1 MEQPTPQLFVY
12 GSLRSGF
19 RNPAYEYLT
28 RHFTLVGEAVVR
40 GRFYHNGEF
49 PIAVPTKADNF
60 LTGELYQLTSPH
72 EFPWVFEQLD
82 DYEGLNVMPGEIPL
96 YKREMVPVFQ
106 NARESLAWIY
116 WYNRPVSGMEE
127 IPTGDIMQYL
137 QQKDRPGQS

>member
-1 MEQPTPQLFVY
+1 M
-12 GSLRSGF
+12 
-19 RNPAYEYLT
+19 
-28 RHFTLVGEAVVR
+28 R
-40 GRFYHNGEF
+40 GRFYQNGEL

-60 LTGELYQLTSPH
+60 LNGELYQLTSPH